1 MEKNETSQFIIAID
15 NLADPLLEI
24 VKAWVD
30 SDAEAEGD
38 LRIPL
43 FALSKVTAVHMQA
56 MVIGL
61 EMDEKGKEMLMRV
74 FTGALTAALDDL
86 DGFVKSEEIINKMMG
101 KPCD

>member
-1 MEKNETSQFIIAID
+1 MEKNEMSQFIVAVD

-30 SDAEAEGD
+30 SDAEDEGD

-56 MVIGL
+56 MIVGL
-61 EMDEKGKEMLMRV
+61 DMDEKGKQMLMRV
-74 FTGALTAALDDL
+74 FTGSLTAALDDL
-86 DGFVKSEEIINKMMG
+86 DGFVKSEDVINKMMS
-101 KPCD
+101 KP